1 MAFFSSTLNKAQKGN
16 IKTLYLWK
24 KHYLTSFF
32 FYVLLQAIQIGPK
45 MYVHL
50 RVYCLHTSRKK
61 SFLIPDKKKLPILE
75 IIKVLIRLQK
85 NSLLL
90 FHIDLCLWNIRLMR
104 ILSNKKAECDF

>member
-1 MAFFSSTLNKAQKGN
+1 MKETLFN
-16 IKTLYLWK
+16 II
-24 KHYLTSFF
+24 FF
-32 FYVLLQAIQIGPK
+32 FFLLQAIQIGPK

-61 SFLIPDKKKLPILE
+61 PFLIPDKKKLPILE

-90 FHIDLCLWNIRLMR
+90 FHIDLCL
-104 ILSNKKAECDF
+104 